1 VEIQALWVNALY
13 IGGCFSRKWKDL
25 YERASESF
33 QSRFWHGEGGY
44 LCDVVDVNHRP
55 GTADASFR
63 PNQIFAVG
71 GLPLTLL
78 NKKKARKV
86 VDAVEKRLVTPA
98 GLRSLAPD
106 EPQYVPRYEGGIW
119 ERDRA
124 YHQGTVWPW
133 LMGAFIEAWV
143 RTQGNTTQAKK
154 KARKRFL
161 TPMLEKLDP
170 SGSGRL
176 HEIADGESP
185 YAVKGCISQAWSIGE
200 ALRLDRV
207 VLADKSGGK

>member
-1 VEIQALWVNALY
+1 LNALY
-13 IGGCFSRKWKDL
+13 IAGCFSRKWKAL
-25 YERASESF
+25 YEQAYESF
-33 QSRFWHGEGGY
+33 QSRFWHAEGGY
-44 LCDVVDVNHRP
+44 LYDVVDVNHRP

-71 GLPLTLL
+71 GLPLILL

-86 VDAVEKRLVTPA
+86 VEAVEKRLLTPA

-106 EPQYVPRYEGGIW
+106 EPQYVPRYAGGIW

-133 LMGAFIEAWV
+133 LMGPFIEAWV
-143 RTQGNTTQAKK
+143 RTQGNTSQIKK

-161 TPMLEKLDP
+161 KPLLEKLDP

-176 HEIADGESP
+176 PEIADGESP
-185 YAVKGCISQAWSIGE
+185 HELRGCISQAWSMGE
-200 ALRLDRV
+200 ALRLDRE
-207 VLADKSGGK
+207 VLRVKSAGK